1 MKNIVIVTG
10 DPNSINSEVIFKS
23 WKRISKKLRKRIFF
37 VSNINL
43 LKKQFKK
50 LNLKLKIVEVK
61 NTQVKRE
68 IKDIKVINVDLK
80 FKDPFKVNYKVVS
93 KFIQQSLKLGHKI
106 GLERNI
112 SGVINCAIDK
122 RFLAKKY
129 SEDKNSSF
137 KGGRLNPFSSGQIN
151 SIPFENAAFNLEEKN
166 QISDPVETKYGWH
179 LIKLYD
185 KKNIKEFDEIKYQ
198 LLNKLK
204 KSSRFNMVSESF
216 YSTLLKRY
224 SLSYENKNLDYFI
237 SMLDSSY
244 FTGEWSI
251 PENIDEEKTLITIH
265 DKILKYID
273 FATFL
278 EDNQKRGSSISIN
291 QLVYDLY
298 KKFIDYNTLE
308 VYKNNLEKENSDYR
322 FVIKEYR
329 EGLLLFNIMQE
340 KIWTVKESD

>member
-80 FKDPFKVNYKVVS
+80 FKDPFKVNYKEVS

-129 SEDKNSSF
+129 SGATEFFAKLCKVKKDSEVMLLYNKKLSVCP
-137 KGGRLNPFSSGQIN
+137 LTTHIN
-151 SIPFENAAFNLEEKN
+151 VN
-166 QISDPVETKYGWH
+166 QISRK
-179 LIKLYD
+179 I
-185 KKNIKEFDEIKYQ
+185 
-198 LLNKLK
+198 
-204 KSSRFNMVSESF
+204 
-216 YSTLLKRY
+216 
-224 SLSYENKNLDYFI
+224 NKNLIINKILTINNWYKNRFKNKPKIGILGLNPHNAELRKSSEEIKLIMPAIKFLKKKNVKITGPLVPDTVFI
-237 SMLDSSY
+237 NNYKKYDIIVGMYHDQVL
-244 FTGEWSI
+244 I
-251 PENIDEEKTLITIH
+251 PFKNLFKFDAINITLG
-265 DKILKYID
+265 LKYIRMSPD
-273 FATFL
+273 HGTARDIIGKNL
-278 EDNQKRGSSISIN
+278 ADNQSLIKCIN
-291 QLVYDLY
+291 FLDRL
-298 KKFIDYNTLE
+298 K
-308 VYKNNLEKENSDYR
+308 
-322 FVIKEYR
+322 
-329 EGLLLFNIMQE
+329 
-340 KIWTVKESD
+340 